1 MYLGAWRIQ
10 KMKKAERLEEMI
22 SVFNSFPLNKE
33 NFEDFYVDTSSI
45 RSVINARSEIINT
58 LKYGINPYTKILLMG
73 HKGSGKS
80 TEMVKISEELKDQY
94 EIINFSIAQEVE
106 LIGIQYIDVI
116 FAVMSQIIEY
126 LSTSQAVKV
135 KSEILDKMTQYW
147 KNEISIEFTKNELA
161 EAEAGGEA
169 GLGFLKKISVYGKG
183 ILKTGTETKKTI
195 RKSIEPKISYLISL
209 MNETLEDMNDQL
221 KEKQQKELLIVVEDL
236 DKLDIADARHLFVE
250 HRKTLLALHLKMIFS
265 FPIYMAYTAEF
276 GMINDDFDKD
286 VLYSMIKVNNSDRS
300 ENEEGISVLK
310 EIVYKR
316 MKEKL
321 VAEDALKYM
330 ILKSGGA
337 IRDLFSMLTNC
348 AILELSKTEP
358 QQISMEDATVAAMRL
373 KSTYERFITSP
384 KQFERLIEIYNDPHP
399 ENTDEVLSELL
410 KTLAVIEYNGER
422 WCGVHPVLVDF
433 LREKGRINV

>member
-116 FAVMSQIIEY
+116 FAAMSQIIEY

-183 ILKTGTETKKTI
+183 IFKTGTETKKTI

-300 ENEEGISVLK
+300 ENEEGIAVLK

-358 QQISMEDATVAAMRL
+358 QQISMEDATVAVMRL

-384 KQFERLIEIYNDPHP
+384 EQFERLIEIYNDPHP

-433 LREKGRINV
+433 LREKGRINA

>member
-1 MYLGAWRIQ
+1 M
-10 KMKKAERLEEMI
+10 
-22 SVFNSFPLNKE
+22 
-33 NFEDFYVDTSSI
+33 
-45 RSVINARSEIINT
+45 
-58 LKYGINPYTKILLMG
+58 
-73 HKGSGKS
+73 
-80 TEMVKISEELKDQY
+80 
-94 EIINFSIAQEVE
+94 
-106 LIGIQYIDVI
+106 
-116 FAVMSQIIEY
+116 
-126 LSTSQAVKV
+126 
-135 KSEILDKMTQYW
+135 
-147 KNEISIEFTKNELA
+147 
-161 EAEAGGEA
+161 
-169 GLGFLKKISVYGKG
+169 
-183 ILKTGTETKKTI
+183 
-195 RKSIEPKISYLISL
+195 
-209 MNETLEDMNDQL
+209 
-221 KEKQQKELLIVVEDL
+221 EDL

-300 ENEEGISVLK
+300 ENEEGIAVLK
-310 EIVYKR
+310 EIVY
-316 MKEKL
+316 
-321 VAEDALKYM
+321 KYM

-384 KQFERLIEIYNDPHP
+384 EQFERLIEIYNDPHP

-433 LREKGRINV
+433 LRGKGRINA

>member
-183 ILKTGTETKKTI
+183 IFKTGTETKKTI

>member
-1 MYLGAWRIQ
+1 
-10 KMKKAERLEEMI
+10 
-22 SVFNSFPLNKE
+22 
-33 NFEDFYVDTSSI
+33 
-45 RSVINARSEIINT
+45 
-58 LKYGINPYTKILLMG
+58 
-73 HKGSGKS
+73 
-80 TEMVKISEELKDQY
+80 MVKISEELKDQY

-126 LSTSQAVKV
+126 LSTSQAVKA
-135 KSEILDKMTQYW
+135 KPEILDKMTQYW
-147 KNEISIEFTKNELA
+147 KNEISIEFTKNEFA
-161 EAEAGGEA
+161 EAEAGGEV

-183 ILKTGTETKKTI
+183 IFKTGTETKKTI

-300 ENEEGISVLK
+300 ENEEGIAVLK

-384 KQFERLIEIYNDPHP
+384 EQFERLIEIYNDPHP

-433 LREKGRINV
+433 LRKKVE

>member
-135 KSEILDKMTQYW
+135 KPEILDKMTQYW
-147 KNEISIEFTKNELA
+147 KNEISIEFTKNEFA
-161 EAEAGGEA
+161 EAEAGGEV

-183 ILKTGTETKKTI
+183 IFKTGTETKKTI

-300 ENEEGISVLK
+300 ENEEGIAVLK

-433 LREKGRINV
+433 LREKGRINA

>member
-1 MYLGAWRIQ
+1 M
-10 KMKKAERLEEMI
+10 
-22 SVFNSFPLNKE
+22 
-33 NFEDFYVDTSSI
+33 
-45 RSVINARSEIINT
+45 
-58 LKYGINPYTKILLMG
+58 
-73 HKGSGKS
+73 
-80 TEMVKISEELKDQY
+80 
-94 EIINFSIAQEVE
+94 
-106 LIGIQYIDVI
+106 
-116 FAVMSQIIEY
+116 
-126 LSTSQAVKV
+126 
-135 KSEILDKMTQYW
+135 
-147 KNEISIEFTKNELA
+147 
-161 EAEAGGEA
+161 
-169 GLGFLKKISVYGKG
+169 YGKG
-183 ILKTGTETKKTI
+183 IFKTGTETKKTI

-300 ENEEGISVLK
+300 ENEEGIAVLK

-337 IRDLFSMLTNC
+337 IRDLFPCLQIVQYWNFQKPNHSRFPWKM
-348 AILELSKTEP
+348 
-358 QQISMEDATVAAMRL
+358 QQL
-373 KSTYERFITSP
+373 
-384 KQFERLIEIYNDPHP
+384 QL
-399 ENTDEVLSELL
+399 
-410 KTLAVIEYNGER
+410 
-422 WCGVHPVLVDF
+422 CG
-433 LREKGRINV
+433 

>member
-126 LSTSQAVKV
+126 LSTSQAVKA
-135 KSEILDKMTQYW
+135 KPEILDKMTQYW
-147 KNEISIEFTKNELA
+147 KNEISIEFTKNEFA
-161 EAEAGGEA
+161 EAEAGGEV

-183 ILKTGTETKKTI
+183 IFKTGTETKKTI

-300 ENEEGISVLK
+300 ENEEGIAVLK

-373 KSTYERFITSP
+373 KSTYERFIMSP
-384 KQFERLIEIYNDPHP
+384 EQFERLIEIYNDPHP

-433 LREKGRINV
+433 LREKGRINA